1 MGISSSAVLV
11 GTVCA
16 SVMSRFNDLSRRG
29 SMVLSR
35 LTKGEDVKL
44 VLGVVGA
51 AAVLAVA
58 VVVGVQANAADGQ
71 DGSLMVKAPME
82 DRVLGGY
89 EGWWTST
96 PVAGNS
102 ANLPQETIAVNTTSG
117 EIVDVFNR
125 AKSAA
130 GQEMSVSD
138 VQFNV
143 VPDTTWPK
151 HSVVIIDT
159 ASGKVIEDF
168 PVDDK
173 GFPIISSG
181 H

>member
-1 MGISSSAVLV
+1 
-11 GTVCA
+11 
-16 SVMSRFNDLSRRG
+16 MSRFNDLSRRG

-35 LTKGEDVKL
+35 LTKGEDMKL
-44 VLGVVGA
+44 ALGVVGA
-51 AAVLAVA
+51 AAVLAAA

-143 VPDTTWPK
+143 VPDTMWPK
-151 HSVVIIDT
+151 QSVVIIDT

-168 PVDDK
+168 PVDEK
-173 GFPIISSG
+173 GFPIISG
-181 H
+181 GN